1 MLLMPNTPA
10 PKKNRPKRSGPEQP
24 NDQAPQP
31 RTLKL
36 GTRRAAPPSPA
47 PAIAQA
53 AQDYFHTY
61 PATLPPRLETLR
73 RGVAT
78 KAGVRGAPGID
89 AAQALLASTLQK
101 DRVRGTVLDLS
112 AMGGLIGA
120 LPGVTLRA
128 VEASAPALAAL
139 KASGFEGVAAVPGDP
154 LNTHWADRAPTVTLV
169 LAGDRGNAY
178 TEAQVVWAHAST
190 PPGGTLYIAGDK
202 DKGYDRYVRRASAL
216 FGTGDTIARD
226 GGMRV
231 GKMVRR
237 PGVTPPLPEPE
248 RYETHDLQVVCWPG
262 VFSAGRLDKATN
274 LLLNTLDGLDL
285 TGQRV
290 LDLGCGAGV
299 IGAWAA
305 RRGAHVT
312 LLDAD
317 LSSVRSAEAT
327 LHASGLSG
335 RVLHSD
341 VDAALD
347 DSGYDLVLSN
357 PPFHVG
363 RGVVLDVA
371 AEFIA
376 AAGRRLRSGGRLV
389 LVANDFLPYEAR
401 LSGWQD
407 VTALARDQ
415 GFKVLSAHK
424 P

>member
-1 MLLMPNTPA
+1 MPNTPA

>member
-1 MLLMPNTPA
+1 MPNTPA
-10 PKKNRPKRSGPEQP
+10 PKHNRPKRKGPEQP

-53 AQDYFHTY
+53 AQAYFQTY

-139 KASGFEGVAAVPGDP
+139 KASGFEGVAAAPGDP
-154 LNTHWADRAPTVTLV
+154 LSSHWADRAPTVTLV

-178 TEAQVVWAHAST
+178 TEAQVIWAHAST

-202 DKGYDRYVRRASAL
+202 DKGYDRYVRRAAAL
-216 FGTGDTIARD
+216 FGTGETIARD

-237 PGVTPPLPEPE
+237 PGITPPLPEPE
-248 RYETHDLQVVCWPG
+248 RYETHGLQVVGWPG

-274 LLLNTLDGLDL
+274 LLLNTLEGLDL
-285 TGQRV
+285 AGQRV

-305 RRGAHVT
+305 QRGAHVT

-347 DSGYDLVLSN
+347 DTGYDLVLSN

-376 AAGRRLRSGGRLV
+376 AAGRRLRPGGRLV

-415 GFKVLSAHK
+415 GFKVLSAYT